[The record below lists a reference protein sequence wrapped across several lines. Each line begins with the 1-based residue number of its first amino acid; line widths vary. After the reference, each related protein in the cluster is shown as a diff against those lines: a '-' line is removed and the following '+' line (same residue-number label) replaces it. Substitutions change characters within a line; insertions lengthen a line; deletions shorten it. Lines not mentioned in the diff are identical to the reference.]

1 MNEMSEGYETQSVW
15 YAVRTRPRHERV
27 VKSLLTEKKVKVFLP
42 EHRVWSCR
50 CDRRETISV
59 PLFPSYLF
67 VASDSDGEYFR
78 QVKWTRGVI
87 NILGV
92 NGRPLLVPNCEIES
106 IQILMASGES
116 MSPVST
122 LVPGNR
128 VRVIEGPLI
137 GAEGKVVRRGK
148 RSRLIVTVEF
158 LQRSVAV
165 ELAEYQLEKVKN
177 S

>member
-1 MNEMSEGYETQSVW
+1 MNEMSEGSETESTW

-27 VKSLLTEKKVKVFLP
+27 VKLLLIEKKVQVFLP
-42 EHRVWSCR
+42 EHKVWSRR

-59 PLFPSYLF
+59 PLFPTYLF
-67 VASDSDGEYFR
+67 VGSDSAGENFR

-92 NGRPLLVPNCEIES
+92 NGGPIPVPNREIES
-106 IQILMASGES
+106 LQILMASGES
-116 MSPVST
+116 MSPVSA

-128 VRVIEGPLI
+128 ARVLEGPLT
-137 GAEGKVVRRGK
+137 GAEGKVLRRGK
-148 RSRLIVTVEF
+148 RSRLIVTVEL

-165 ELAEYQLEKVKN
+165 ELAEFQLEKVKN